1 MAMLQD
7 YDRVHLVTDFFQS
20 SGAALYD
27 IGCIIEVYDNG
38 GYKIEFSDTDGVTK
52 AQTVAYEKGL

>member
-7 YDRVHLVTDFFQS
+7 YDRVRLVTDFFQS
-20 SGAALYD
+20 SGATLYD
-27 IGCIIEVYDNG
+27 IGYIIEVYDNG

-52 AQTVAYEKGL
+52 AQIVAYEKGL